1 MRQLSDGPNRLTA
14 YINRIATAVPEHDV
28 HHDFSRFARSLLRD
42 PRKEAIFDR
51 MLEKSQIEH
60 RWSSLRPS
68 PDMTTSLIGNK
79 VFYRIGDFPKTAE
92 RMRAY
97 ESQAFSL
104 AVQACERLGLAEQPG
119 EVTHI
124 VITSCTGF
132 SAPGLDL
139 QLVQHFGFSPS
150 VERTIIGFMG
160 CYAAINGLKLARH
173 IVRSEPKA
181 KVLLLS
187 IELCTLHFN
196 ETDDLEQILMFLLF
210 ADGCAAA
217 LISAEPEGLE
227 LESFYAS
234 VIPGTEHLMSWHIRD
249 FGFDMVLSG
258 DVPRSVH
265 RALRSNSAQ
274 VLSGATPA
282 EIDMW
287 AVHPGGRTVLDAV
300 EAAYGL
306 GADALAHSRAVLRD
320 YGNMSSATVLFVLK
334 AFLEEKRANQRG
346 CAMSFGPGL
355 TAETLLFRTAA

>member
-1 MRQLSDGPNRLTA
+1 MTTA
-14 YINRIATAVPEHDV
+14 YINRIATAVPQHDM
-28 HHDFSRFARSLLRD
+28 HDSFSKFARSLLRE
-42 PRKEAIFDR
+42 PRKEAIFDK

-60 RWSSLRPS
+60 RWSSLLAA
-68 PDMTTSLIGNK
+68 PDLQSSSIDGE
-79 VFYRIGDFPKTAE
+79 VFYRIGAFPKTAQ
-92 RMRAY
+92 RMQRY
-97 ESQAFSL
+97 EQLALPL
-104 AVQACERLGLAEQPG
+104 AVKACERLGPDALSSG
-119 EVTHI
+119 ITHI

-139 QLVQHFGFSPS
+139 QLLEHFGLAPT

-160 CYAAINGLKLARH
+160 CYAAINGLKVARH

-196 ETDDLEQILMFLLF
+196 ETSDIDQILMFLLF

-217 LISAEPEGLE
+217 LISAEPEGLA
-227 LESFYAS
+227 LDSFYAS
-234 VIPGTEHLMSWHIRD
+234 VIPGTKELMSWHIRD

-265 RALRSNSAQ
+265 RALRASTLD
-274 VLSGATPA
+274 VLAGASPA
-282 EIDMW
+282 EIGMW
-287 AVHPGGRTVLDAV
+287 AVHPGGRTILDAV
-300 EAAYGL
+300 EAAFSL
-306 GADALAHSRAVLRD
+306 DRSALAQSREVLRD

-334 AFLEEKRANQRG
+334 AFLDERRTNERG

-355 TAETLLFRTAA
+355 TAETLLFHTAE